1 MIVSEV
7 NIYPIKSCAGTRL
20 EAGVIEARGFAHDRR
35 WLLVDEDWRFLTQRE
50 IARMALIKPDVTTDA
65 RCLRLSAPG
74 MSAFELPTDQG
85 GKRVAVTIWKD
96 SGVGAVDQGDDVA
109 AWLGEYVGQKVRL
122 VRFADDYVRQ
132 VSQQYAPRE
141 TDQVGFADGYPFLF
155 ISEESLA
162 DLNARL
168 VAKGEE
174 ALPMNRFRPNI
185 VVRGAD
191 EPYAEDTWRTI
202 KVGDVLFD
210 LVKPC
215 ARCAITTTDQV
226 TTQRGKEPL
235 KTLSTYRL
243 VGSGAMFGQ
252 NAIHRSTGVVA
263 NGATVSVEAYRYE

>member
-20 EAGVIEARGFAHDRR
+20 DVGVIGARGFVNDRC

-50 IARMALIKPDVTTDA
+50 IARMALIKPDVDE
-65 RCLRLSAPG
+65 RCMRLSAPG
-74 MSAFELPTDQG
+74 MSGFELPVDQDG
-85 GKRVAVTIWKD
+85 RRVAVTIWKD
-96 SGVGAVDQGDDVA
+96 SGVGAVDQGDEVA
-109 AWLGEYVGQKVRL
+109 QWFSDYVGRAVRL

-141 TDQVGFADGYPFLF
+141 SDQVGFADGYPFLI
-155 ISEESLA
+155 ISEDSLA

-168 VAKGEE
+168 EAQQQE

-185 VVRGAD
+185 VVRDAG

-202 KVGDVLFD
+202 RVGDVLFD

-215 ARCAITTTDQV
+215 ARCAITTTNQA
-226 TTQRGKEPL
+226 TAERGKEPL
-235 KTLSTYRL
+235 RTLATYRKDRGGPL
-243 VGSGAMFGQ
+243 FGQ
-252 NAIHRSTGVVA
+252 NAIHHSTGVVKT
-263 NGATVSVEAYRYE
+263 GAQVEVLEYRYDG

>member
-1 MIVSEV
+1 MMIVSEV

-20 EAGVIEARGFAHDRR
+20 DVGVIEARGFANDRR

-50 IARMALIKPDVTTDA
+50 IARMALIKPDVDD

-74 MSAFELPTDQG
+74 MSAFELPVDQD
-85 GKRVAVTIWKD
+85 GKRAAVTIWKD
-96 SGVGAVDQGDDVA
+96 SGVGAIDQGDDVA
-109 AWLGEYVGQKVRL
+109 QWFSDYVGRKVRL
-122 VRFADDYVRQ
+122 VRFADDYMRQ

-141 TDQVGFADGYPFLF
+141 TDQVGFADGYPFLI
-155 ISEESLA
+155 ISEDSLA

-168 VAKGEE
+168 ETKGEQ

-185 VVRGAD
+185 VVRDAG

-215 ARCAITTTDQV
+215 ARCAITTTNQV
-226 TTQRGKEPL
+226 TAERGKEPL
-235 KTLSTYRL
+235 KTLATYRKDRGGPL
-243 VGSGAMFGQ
+243 FGQ
-252 NAIHRSTGVVA
+252 NAIQRSTGVVKT
-263 NGATVSVEAYRYE
+263 GTPVEVVEYRYE